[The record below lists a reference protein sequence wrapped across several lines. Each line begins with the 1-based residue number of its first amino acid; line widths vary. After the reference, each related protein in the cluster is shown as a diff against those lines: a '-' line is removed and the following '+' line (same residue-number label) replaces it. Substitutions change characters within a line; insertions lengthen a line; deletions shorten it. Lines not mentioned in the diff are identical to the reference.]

1 MRYHIRMAAAV
12 AMVSVAACSDAA
24 RESTGLARIEPASK
38 DLALSMFQDGA
49 AHPFGYVAMG
59 TSVSMGWMNDG
70 VVGSSQAKSWTKQ
83 LADGAGVPF
92 SVPSIDAPGC
102 KPPLLAPLIL
112 FKRVDGSSGAPDN
125 TTCAP
130 NAVGVTLPAH
140 NLAVE
145 NATAG
150 EGLNATPETASSG
163 RGPVTSRVLPSGMT
177 QVTAMRS
184 LRPLFVSVEF
194 GGNELLPAQ
203 IGIVAP
209 GLTVVPFET
218 FRDNY
223 AEIIKN
229 VKATH
234 ARAVLVSLRA
244 DLRNFPTIRTGPE
257 IAAQRGAF
265 AAYNVKVSDDCDA
278 SDNFI
283 FVRGK
288 VLTAIATGVAMA
300 GIPGAGPY
308 LLSCADVPGKVD
320 YILTPTDIQY
330 LNNLGDQISD
340 EIERH
345 AARNRY
351 AVFSLGELYNT
362 SKDGV
367 PFNLEAFLKSAT
379 PYGPKIS
386 LDGVHPNE
394 EGHAVL
400 AAAARKAIIA
410 TYLHRFN

>member
-1 MRYHIRMAAAV
+1 MRYYIRWAAAA
-12 AMVSVAACSDAA
+12 AMVSVAACSDGT
-24 RESTGLARIEPASK
+24 RSTTGLSRIEPASEE
-38 DLALSMFQDGA
+38 LQLSMFQSGV

-59 TSVSMGWMNDG
+59 TSVSMGWMDDG
-70 VVGSSQAKSWTKQ
+70 VVGSSQAKSWAKQ

-92 SVPSIDAPGC
+92 TVPSIDAPGC
-102 KPPLLAPLIL
+102 PPPLSAPLIL
-112 FKRVDGSSGAPDN
+112 FRRVDGSSGAPGN

-130 NAVGVTLPAH
+130 NAPGVVLPTH

-145 NATAG
+145 NVTAE
-150 EGLNATPETASSG
+150 EGLNATPETASKG
-163 RGPVTSRVLPSGMT
+163 RGPVTSRVMPSGET

-203 IGIVAP
+203 VGIVAP
-209 GLTVVPFET
+209 GATVVPFET
-218 FRDNY
+218 FQANY
-223 AEIIKN
+223 AQIIQN
-229 VKATH
+229 VKETQ
-234 ARAVLVSLRA
+234 ARAVLVSIRT

-257 IAAQRGAF
+257 IASQRAAF
-265 AAYNVKVSDDCDA
+265 AAYNVSVSSDCDA
-278 SDNFI
+278 SENFV

-288 VLTAIATGVAMA
+288 VLTAVATGVAMA
-300 GIPGAGPY
+300 PLGRPY
-308 LLSCADVPGKVD
+308 VLSCADIPGTVD
-320 YILTPTDIQY
+320 YILTPADIQN
-330 LNNLGDQISD
+330 LNDLGDQMSE
-340 EIERH
+340 EIERQ
-345 AARNRY
+345 ARKHHY

-367 PFNLEAFLKSAT
+367 PFNLEAFLKSPT

-394 EGHAVL
+394 AGHAVL

-410 TYLHRFN
+410 TYLRRFAD

>member
-1 MRYHIRMAAAV
+1 MKYHIRIAAAA
-12 AMVSVAACSDAA
+12 AMVSLAACSD
-24 RESTGLARIEPASK
+24 SPGGTGLARIEPASE
-38 DLALSMFQDGA
+38 DLTLSMFRSGA
-49 AHPFGYVAMG
+49 THPFGYVAMG
-59 TSVSMGWMNDG
+59 TSVSMGWMDDG

-83 LADGAGVPF
+83 LAEGAGVPF
-92 SVPSIDAPGC
+92 DVPSIDAPGC
-102 KPPLLAPLIL
+102 QPPLAAPLIA
-112 FKRVDGSSGAPDN
+112 FKRVDGSSGAPGN

-130 NAVGVTLPAH
+130 NAPGVTLPTH

-150 EGLNATPETASSG
+150 EGLNATPETASAG
-163 RGPVTSRVLPSGMT
+163 RGPVTSRVLPSGTT

-203 IGIVAP
+203 VGIVVP

-218 FRDNY
+218 FQANY
-223 AEIIKN
+223 EQIISN
-229 VKATH
+229 VKETH
-234 ARAVLVSLRA
+234 ARAVLVSIRT
-244 DLRNFPTIRTGPE
+244 DLRNFPTIRTGAE
-257 IAAQRGAF
+257 IASQREAF
-265 AAYNVKVSDDCDA
+265 KAYNVRVSDDCDA
-278 SDNFI
+278 SENFV

-288 VLTAIATGVAMA
+288 VPTAVLTGVAMA
-300 GIPGAGPY
+300 PLGVPY
-308 LLSCADVPGKVD
+308 VLSCADLPGKVD
-320 YILTPTDIQY
+320 FILTPADIQY
-330 LNNLGDQISD
+330 LNNLGDRMSD
-340 EIERH
+340 EIERQ
-345 AARNRY
+345 AAKHRY

-367 PFNLEAFLKSAT
+367 KFDLEAYLKSAT

-394 EGHAVL
+394 EGHRIL

-410 TYLHRFN
+410 RYLHRIAD